1 MYLINFL
8 KGKHMSNAEVEPR
21 TSFGPL
27 SSGEDTYDPIL
38 VITSVVV
45 LLVFLVVGYYV
56 SRYFRN
62 HRNKK

>member
-1 MYLINFL
+1 MYLNSFFEDRHL
-8 KGKHMSNAEVEPR
+8 SYAEDEPR

-27 SSGEDTYDPIL
+27 SSGEEIYDPIL

>member
-1 MYLINFL
+1 MYLTNLFD
-8 KGKHMSNAEVEPR
+8 GKHFSQAEEQPR

-27 SSGEDTYDPIL
+27 SSAEETYDPII

-45 LLVFLVVGYYV
+45 LLVFLVVSFYV